1 MNQRIVLATGNRGKV
16 EEMQSILAPFGLQ
29 VVPQSEFGVP
39 EADETGLTFVEN
51 AIIKARNA
59 AAHTGLPAIA
69 DDSGLEVDFLKGVP
83 GIYSSRF
90 AGITAHSSDNVAKLL
105 ADMKEVPDSER
116 TARLQCL
123 MVFIRHDRDPTPII
137 CQGTWEGAI
146 LHAAQGD
153 GGFGYDPV
161 FYVPTHNCASAELSA
176 ELKNQLSHRGQALRK
191 LAEVLKNNVG
201 WAPPTST
208 ATSAPV
214 VGNAHP
220 T

>member
-1 MNQRIVLATGNRGKV
+1 MTQRIVLATGNRGKV
-16 EEMQSILAPFGLQ
+16 EEMQAILAPFGLQ

-69 DDSGLEVDFLKGVP
+69 DDSGLEVDFLKGAP

-90 AGITAHSSDNVAKLL
+90 AGITANSSDNVAKLL

-116 TARLQCL
+116 TARFQCL

-137 CQGTWEGAI
+137 CQGSWEGSI
-146 LHAAQGD
+146 LHASQGD

-208 ATSAPV
+208 VTSAPV